1 MKLTI
6 CYSSPLKKF
15 IVKMSRGTVVATGMH
30 VVCVVILNTVHDRKR
45 QTVVILFVFDK
56 EKNNMYVGSGAN
68 KSGFSC

>member
-1 MKLTI
+1 
-6 CYSSPLKKF
+6 
-15 IVKMSRGTVVATGMH
+15 MSRGTVVATGMH

-56 EKNNMYVGSGAN
+56 EENNMYVGSGAN